1 MFEELR
7 ERAFRANMELWKRG
21 VVIYTWGNVSEADR
35 AAGVFAIKPSGVPY
49 ESLRAEDI
57 VIVSIADGSRV
68 DGELNPSSDTPT
80 HAALYRAFPEIGGVT
95 HTHSPF
101 ATAWAQAGKN
111 IPCLGTTHADAFR
124 GDIPVTRYVTREE
137 AERAYEA
144 ETAAAIEEAFSG
156 RNPMHTPGVLVRG
169 HGPFTWGENAEK
181 SVYNAVVLARFPRSR
196 GRCFP
201 AKARFPRRFRTSIS
215 SGNTAQMRT
224 MGSESADISPH
235 EGG

>member
-57 VIVSIADGSRV
+57 VIVYIADGSRV

-101 ATAWAQAGKN
+101 ATAWAQAGKS

-181 SVYNAVVLARFPRSR
+181 SVYNAVVLEEIAKIAQATYAINPQTPVL
-196 GRCFP
+196 P
-201 AKARFPRRFRTSIS
+201 AALQDKHFFRKH
-215 SGNTAQMRT
+215 GPNAYYGQRKR
-224 MGSESADISPH
+224 
-235 EGG
+235 